1 MEMEVVMD
9 ATHPIWRTPAV
20 QEAAAAEQFGAVI
33 RMTRTARKLSLVR
46 AGQLVGYSASTLSR
60 IETGQRK
67 LTDVRQLRRFADVL
81 GIPPQLF
88 GLTLPAGTLPA
99 GAALLPSAPAPTT
112 VSETPREGGD
122 DPVRRRELLVG
133 LVGVTGT
140 AVFGAAARPATARA
154 AAMIQELP
162 PQLTGALQPVGVQV
176 LARRLAAARA
186 TFQACRYQELAGI
199 LPSVIATARTSLD
212 EASGERHDQTAALLA
227 DGYCLAS
234 DLCSRLHDDALAWV
248 TAERARSAAQV
259 SGDPASIAEAA
270 RMTSI
275 AMRRHGHHDT
285 ATRLLISTALDLGA
299 DSRKPAPGLLA
310 SYGSLLCTGAYTAA
324 QGGSRHQALELIGE
338 AETAATRLGGT
349 QGQHTEFSLANVTIY
364 QIGVHTALG
373 DAGTALDHARK
384 ISLRSLPTPERQARF
399 CVDTARAWQRFG
411 SRSNCFQAL
420 QTADRCAPE
429 ELRRSSVRSLVAS
442 LLDAPGPAP
451 SGLREFAVRCG
462 AVMSG

>member
-1 MEMEVVMD
+1 MD

-20 QEAAAAEQFGAVI
+20 QEAVAAEQFGAVI

-88 GLTLPAGTLPA
+88 GLTLPAGAAPA
-99 GAALLPSAPAPTT
+99 GAAPMPTAPVPTT
-112 VSETPREGGD
+112 VGETSREGGD
-122 DPVRRRELLVG
+122 NPVQRRELLAG

-154 AAMIQELP
+154 AAVVQELQ
-162 PQLTGALQPVGVQV
+162 PQITGAFAPVGVNI
-176 LARRLAAARA
+176 LASRLAAARA
-186 TFQACRYQELAGI
+186 TFQACRYHELAGI

-212 EASGERHDQTAALLA
+212 EASGERRDQTAALLA
-227 DGYCLAS
+227 DAYCLAS

-259 SGDPASIAEAA
+259 SGNPASIAEAA

-299 DSRKPAPGLLA
+299 GSRKPAPGLLA
-310 SYGSLLCTGAYTAA
+310 TYGSLLCTGAYTAA
-324 QGGSRHQALELIGE
+324 QQGSRHQALELISE
-338 AETAATRLGGT
+338 AEATATRLGGT
-349 QGQHTEFSLANVTIY
+349 PRQHTEFSLANVTIY

-384 ISLRSLPTPERQARF
+384 IVLRNLPTPERQARF

-420 QTADRCAPE
+420 QAADQCAPE

-442 LLDAPGPAP
+442 LLDTPGPAP

-462 AVMSG
+462 AVTSG